1 MTSDGVSNETLVVI
15 RQQIDHCN
23 HEMVNTLTNHMT
35 SVLNL
40 MLRTTNES
48 YQQMN
53 EILTRMGDVLAI
65 SRNQPVNRSIIKEIP
80 INELVQNNRN
90 DLGNEGQPIV
100 QNPLL
105 VNRNQNVDEVLLNVQ
120 RNQLLRGKNIQ
131 NDGLIH
137 NVVQN
142 PPIDQMIEQALNRY
156 GFKIRYAHQPYFV
169 YAFIDYVFIGDVSK
183 IF

>member
-1 MTSDGVSNETLVVI
+1 M
-15 RQQIDHCN
+15 
-23 HEMVNTLTNHMT
+23 
-35 SVLNL
+35 
-40 MLRTTNES
+40 
-48 YQQMN
+48 
-53 EILTRMGDVLAI
+53 DVLAI
-65 SRNQPVNRSIIKEIP
+65 PRNQLSNRPIIHKIP
-80 INELVQNNRN
+80 INEQPIQNNRN
-90 DLGNEGQPIV
+90 YVGNPQVGLANEGEQSAV